1 MNCRISFFLFVAKC
15 PSELSK
21 RLASRA
27 LQKCHFLKN
36 FLFKHFLQKKK
47 ILSVFLVIIC
57 IIQIASTLYIESTNI
72 KLMIQNFRNWH
83 FFFFFYFSGFWMKD
97 VDSICLNW
105 DQHWNLFKKTVC
117 EKIICE
123 NEVVFCRTNFSDFC
137 FEFFFVLRPQQ
148 LHQHRKM

>member
-21 RLASRA
+21 KLASRA
-27 LQKCHFLKN
+27 LQKCHFLQN
-36 FLFKHFLQKKK
+36 FLFKHFLQKK
-47 ILSVFLVIIC
+47 INTFSLLSNYLYHPNC
-57 IIQIASTLYIESTNI
+57 KYIESTNI
-72 KLMIQNFRNWH
+72 KLMIQNFWNKH

-123 NEVVFCRTNFSDFC
+123 NEVVFCRTNFSDFS